1 MWISDPINW
10 IISKRAKPIFF
21 KITSNQSIYHFKS
34 NDVKFGFGV
43 DLLNM
48 MASAERGD
56 LVLNAYHSTTHLAVV
71 LPSTTLSDFMLG

>member
-1 MWISDPINW
+1 M
-10 IISKRAKPIFF
+10 
-21 KITSNQSIYHFKS
+21 T
-34 NDVKFGFGV
+34 NDIKFGFGV